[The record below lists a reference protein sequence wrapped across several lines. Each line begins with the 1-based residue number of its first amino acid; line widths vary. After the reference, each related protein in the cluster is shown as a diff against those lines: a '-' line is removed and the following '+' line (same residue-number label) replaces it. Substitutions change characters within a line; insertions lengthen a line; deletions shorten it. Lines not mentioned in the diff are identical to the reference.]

1 MSRTNLVTQ
10 LLSLTGKIMAKDPTI
25 VETEGYEIPL
35 ETYLMFEWY
44 AAQMEMT
51 VDYLLDEFSI
61 NNELIVPKE
70 LVPYDYECD
79 S

>member
-1 MSRTNLVTQ
+1 
-10 LLSLTGKIMAKDPTI
+10 MAKDPTI

-61 NNELIVPKE
+61 NNKLIVPAE

>member
-25 VETEGYEIPL
+25 VETEVYEMPL
-35 ETYLMFEWY
+35 EDYLVFEWY

-61 NNELIVPKE
+61 NGELIVPAE
-70 LVPYDYECD
+70 LVPYDYECA